1 MLKAQVVNNLP
12 KEALSWFNAKSLQ
25 VGFDHQDVWQ
35 QEHSRAFTVA
45 KAMQVDVL
53 SDIRDAVQ
61 SALKDGKTFNQFR
74 AELTP
79 VLQNKGWWGQQEM
92 TDPLDGRLKEVQ
104 LGSARRLRTIFRTN
118 MRTARAAGQWDRIQR
133 TLKTHPYLQYNLGPS
148 EHHRI
153 EHESWNKLVLPA
165 NDPFWQTHFAPN
177 GWGCKCR
184 IRQIS
189 TAEAKRLGINTAP
202 PIQTQEWINK
212 RTGEVH
218 KVPKGIDPG
227 WAYNPGASR
236 NQPVVHF
243 IDKLEMVPPEIS
255 AAAVDKLVHS
265 EAFTQWHQKPQGEFP
280 IGVLNTD
287 LKERLKATQSVVK
300 LDDKTLT
307 RQLKTHGELT
317 LSEYQ
322 LLPDV
327 ISNGRV
333 ITQGNQTLI
342 YWLHNDRLYR
352 AVLNSSANGELG
364 LSEFNRAKDREM
376 RKNISKGKMVRDWE
390 YKNSAL

>member
-1 MLKAQVVNNLP
+1 MHDLIP
-12 KEALSWFNAKSLQ
+12 KEALAWFSDKSLQ
-25 VGFDHQDVWQ
+25 VGFDHNDVWQ

-61 SALKDGKTFNQFR
+61 GALKEGKTFNQFR

-79 VLQNKGWWGQQEM
+79 TLQNKGWWGQQEM
-92 TDPLDGRLKEVQ
+92 TDPHDGRLKEVQ
-104 LGSARRLRTIFRTN
+104 LGSARRLRTIYRTN

-148 EHHRI
+148 EHHRT
-153 EHESWNKLVLPA
+153 EHEFWNKLVLPA
-165 NDPFWQTHFAPN
+165 NDAWWQTHFAPN

-202 PIQTQEWINK
+202 PIQNQEWVNK

-218 KVPKGIDPG
+218 NVPKGIDPG
-227 WAYNPGASR
+227 WAYNPGTSR
-236 NQPVVHF
+236 NQPIVHF
-243 IDKLEMVPPEIS
+243 VDKLEVVQPELS
-255 AAAVDKLVHS
+255 AAAVDKLVKS
-265 EAFTQWHQKPQGEFP
+265 DVFNQWHQNPQGEFP
-280 IGVLNTD
+280 VGVLNTD
-287 LKERLKATQSVVK
+287 IKERLKATQSVVK

-307 RQLKTHGELT
+307 KQLKTYSELT

-322 LLPDV
+322 LLPK
-327 ISNGRV
+327 IMGTGRV
-333 ITQGNQTLI
+333 IVNGKKILI
-342 YWLHNDRLYR
+342 YGQHNVRLYKLLVAKHR
-352 AVLNSSANGELG
+352 SGKLYLEV
-364 LSEFNRAKDREM
+364 FYRAKEREM
-376 RKNISKGKMVRDWE
+376 RSDLRKGKLIRG
-390 YKNSAL
+390 